1 MSNIGFKKNKKL
13 DCSFAEFKNT
23 DLKLVS
29 GLILKDFKLAFKTF
43 GSLNQNKT
51 NAILICHALT
61 GDQYVSGQNPIT
73 DRDGWWSRMVGPDKP
88 IDTNKFFVICSNVL
102 GGCAGSTGPKEN
114 KDYDKNQDE
123 IYGGDFPS
131 ITIKDMVNA
140 QAKLIDALGINQ
152 LFSVV
157 GGSMGAMQAL
167 QWSID
172 FPNKIQTI
180 IHIAGALKH
189 STQNIAF
196 HEVGR
201 QAIMND
207 PNWHKGNYL
216 EKKSIPE
223 RGLSVARM
231 IAHITYLSEDAMH
244 RKFGRKLQSR
254 DIISFGFDADFQIES
269 YLRYQGRSFVE
280 RFDANSYLYLTR
292 AMDYFDHSETYR
304 KTLEFINNE
313 NNHIKY
319 LVISFTSDWLFPTRE
334 NKEIVKILNNLS
346 KNVSFLEIETDKGH
360 DSFLLD
366 EPDLDF
372 AMKGFLESNFGKED
386 E

>member
-1 MSNIGFKKNKKL
+1 MYWVDAQAPQVQKKKK
-13 DCSFAEFKNT
+13 DNE
-23 DLKLVS
+23 DV
-29 GLILKDFKLAFKTF
+29 
-43 GSLNQNKT
+43 
-51 NAILICHALT
+51 
-61 GDQYVSGQNPIT
+61 
-73 DRDGWWSRMVGPDKP
+73 
-88 IDTNKFFVICSNVL
+88 
-102 GGCAGSTGPKEN
+102 
-114 KDYDKNQDE
+114 
-123 IYGGDFPS
+123 IYGGSFPS
-131 ITIKDMVNA
+131 ITIKDMVGA
-140 QAKLIDALGINQ
+140 QVKLIDALKIDK

-167 QWSID
+167 QWSTD
-172 FPNKIQTI
+172 FPNRIQSI
-180 IHIAGALKH
+180 VHIAGALKH
-189 STQNIAF
+189 SAQNIAF

-207 PNWHKGNYL
+207 PNWHEGNYF
-216 EKKSIPE
+216 EKESIPE

-313 NNHIKY
+313 DDNIKY
-319 LVISFTSDWLFPTRE
+319 LIISFTSDWLFPTRE
-334 NKEIVKILNNLS
+334 NKEIV
-346 KNVSFLEIETDKGH
+346 ET
-360 DSFLLD
+360 
-366 EPDLDF
+366 
-372 AMKGFLESNFGKED
+372 SN
-386 E
+386 

>member
-123 IYGGDFPS
+123 IYGRDFPS

-189 STQNIAF
+189 SAQNIAF

>member
-1 MSNIGFKKNKKL
+1 MTKEVKIYDNHKL
-13 DCSFAEFKNT
+13 ECFVAQFKN
-23 DLKLVS
+23 
-29 GLILKDFKLAFKTF
+29 IDFKLDSGTVLKNLTIAYKTF
-43 GSLNQNKT
+43 GELNEEKS
-51 NAILICHALT
+51 NAILACHALT
-61 GDQYVSGQNPIT
+61 GDQYLTGHNPIT
-73 DRDGWWSRMVGPDKP
+73 NREGWWSRMVGPEKS

-102 GGCAGSTGPKEN
+102 GGCAGSTGPKEKNPLTN
-114 KDYDKNQDE
+114 KN
-123 IYGGDFPS
+123 YGGDFPS
-131 ITIKDMVNA
+131 ITVRDMVKA
-140 QAKLIDALGINQ
+140 QAYLIDALEIEK

-172 FPNKIQTI
+172 YPNRIKSI

-189 STQNIAF
+189 SAQNIAF

-207 PNWHKGNYL
+207 PAWNKGKYNDQNI
-216 EKKSIPE
+216 IPE

-269 YLRYQGRSFVE
+269 YLRYQGKSFVE

-292 AMDYFDHSETYR
+292 AMDYFDHAETY
-304 KTLEFINNE
+304 KKSIEFSNIPND
-313 NNHIKY
+313 HIHH
-319 LVISFTSDWLFPTRE
+319 LVISFTSDWLFPTIE
-334 NKEIVKILNNLS
+334 NKAIVKTLNLLS
-346 KNVSFLEIETDKGH
+346 KKVSFAEIETDKGH

-372 AMKGFLESNFGKED
+372 LIQGFLESNFKKYYA
-386 E
+386 